1 MTTKEDLIAF
11 LAWRGIPKP
20 PDFFLDMILAQ
31 VEQINECMEKNNY
44 PQADQNMLRLYL
56 AAMLINAGTD
66 KQVSSHSAPS
76 GASQSF
82 RLKGVA
88 EHYRA
93 LLGLLR
99 PLDPA
104 GCAVGLIPPSP
115 EKMVF
120 GGLYVSAGG
129 CSHE

>member
-1 MTTKEDLIAF
+1 MKKEDLIAY
-11 LAWRGIPKP
+11 LAWVGIPTP
-20 PDFFLDMILAQ
+20 PDFLLDLILAQ
-31 VEQINECMEKNNY
+31 VAQIDECMEKNNY
-44 PQADQNMLRLYL
+44 PLNNQNLIRLYL
-56 AAMLINAGTD
+56 ASMIANAGSD

-82 RLKGVA
+82 RFKTPG
-88 EHYRA
+88 ERYRFLNG
-93 LLGLLR
+93 LLG

-115 EKMVF
+115 DKPVF